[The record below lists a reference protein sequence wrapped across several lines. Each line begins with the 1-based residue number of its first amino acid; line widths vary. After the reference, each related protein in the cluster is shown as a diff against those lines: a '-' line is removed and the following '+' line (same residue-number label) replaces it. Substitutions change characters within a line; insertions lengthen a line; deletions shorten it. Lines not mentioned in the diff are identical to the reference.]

1 MQYNKQVININV
13 MVYYLELNNI
23 YNTIETNLN
32 IIKRFFAHYIP
43 V

>member
-1 MQYNKQVININV
+1 MQYNKQVININI

-23 YNTIETNLN
+23 YNTIGTNLN